1 MCLGFILLKPVVGW
15 VAGIDLALLGKQDSK
30 IYDGT
35 NGSKYTDGLIVAH
48 VSLPHGRL
56 ASIETVNIF
65 ERDPLSVIRFPK
77 TSSEAVECTIN
88 RQCILNYLYGGLEG
102 KRAGSLQGPVT
113 FGEIAY
119 LLHNQTMVTLTIH

>member
-88 RQCILNYLYGGLEG
+88 GQPARLVDFLLSQGSGDGQRPLIGDF
-102 KRAGSLQGPVT
+102 AGADINLSL
-113 FGEIAY
+113 
-119 LLHNQTMVTLTIH
+119 IHI